1 MSGNVSVAQ
10 EIGIIAH
17 PNNSVNEISQEDAVN
32 IFMGRYRQFADGKLA
47 KPIDNAAIKSKFY
60 LSLVNKSNAEIKAYW
75 ARLIFAGHTL
85 PPENVQDSDAVIDRV
100 LNDPQA
106 ISYVDM
112 RKADAKVKV
121 LFVLR
126 DK

>member
-1 MSGNVSVAQ
+1 MSMAE

-17 PNNSVNEISQEDAVN
+17 PNNSVSEISQEDAVN
-32 IFMGRYRQFADGKLA
+32 IFMGRYRQFADGKAA

-85 PPENVQDSDAVIDRV
+85 PPENAHDSDAVIDLV
-100 LNDPQA
+100 LKDTQA
-106 ISYVDM
+106 IGYVDM